1 MGPGHHK
8 SENTVTICELGAREP
23 SRLGYSK
30 WGGAGVLFCVGLGVL
45 VGNGWVEDAAEL
57 GDEGKAAGS
66 TQPAALLS
74 VLRPFCA
81 GHHSMLNSIIVAP

>member
-1 MGPGHHK
+1 MGRRGRM
-8 SENTVTICELGAREP
+8 I
-23 SRLGYSK
+23 SR
-30 WGGAGVLFCVGLGVL
+30 GLGVL

-57 GDEGKAAGS
+57 GDKGKAAGGVL
-66 TQPAALLS
+66 PAALLS